1 MGLGRTGL
9 PGTGITLAGRGRRGP
24 RAVQAVDGPLHG
36 LAGAVQEVVAAFR
49 AGRRPLDRAVET
61 AHRVD
66 HPAALLAGVVVEQT
80 FPLRR
85 QRLPR
90 VGVGLA
96 LVGAPLAGV
105 RPLVAQLRGP
115 FPVVEAPLP
124 VLDPPLAV
132 AQLPLLVAKPLLTV
146 PEAARDIARPVSRPS
161 LTTHADQPNHRWA
174 DADPSGP
181 A

>member
-1 MGLGRTGL
+1 M
-9 PGTGITLAGRGRRGP
+9 
-24 RAVQAVDGPLHG
+24 HG
-36 LAGAVQEVVAAFR
+36 HPVTDLSHGSRPPHPR
-49 AGRRPLDRAVET
+49 AGRRPAY
-61 AHRVD
+61 
-66 HPAALLAGVVVEQT
+66 
-80 FPLRR
+80 LR
-85 QRLPR
+85 
-90 VGVGLA
+90 
-96 LVGAPLAGV
+96 
-105 RPLVAQLRGP
+105 
-115 FPVVEAPLP
+115 PLP